1 MSEVYDVLAPIGRKT
16 TRAMRQNPPLG
27 DLNGKVIAELWD
39 YLFRG
44 DEMYQILRREI
55 TARYKGVRFV
65 QFPVFGNT
73 HGPDE
78 ASVVAQI
85 PELLREYECHA
96 AIAAVAC

>member
-1 MSEVYDVLAPIGRKT
+1 MTEIYSVLSPLGRPTRRQTQQAPG
-16 TRAMRQNPPLG
+16 LG

-44 DEMYQILRREI
+44 DQMFQILREEI
-55 TARYKGVRFV
+55 KARYPGVRFV
-65 QFPVFGNT
+65 EFPAFGNT

-78 ASVVAQI
+78 AEVIARL
-85 PELLREYECHA
+85 PELLREYYCDG